1 MPEFFDRLIGTGDN
15 NGVKSE
21 NEAGQRNND
30 GPANQQT
37 IFHKQ
42 KINKEDNEK
51 TQLMSWL
58 TFSNTRVIYRDF
70 YRDNRKNEGRKKQCN
85 GEID

>member
-1 MPEFFDRLIGTGDN
+1 VPELFDRLIGTGDN

-21 NEAGQRNND
+21 NEAGQRNDD
-30 GPANQQT
+30 GPAHQQT

-51 TQLMSWL
+51 TQLMSWQ
-58 TFSNTRVIYRDF
+58 TFSHIGVFNRGF
-70 YRDNRKNEGRKKQCN
+70 YRDNRQNAG
-85 GEID
+85 